1 HAERKQMS
9 AALRDFDSALQIDPN
24 SIEVYFR
31 RAGILHEMG
40 EYARE
45 VADYEKAMEVD
56 PKNWQIR
63 NNLAWLLA
71 TCPQDDFRDGA
82 RAVELATKAC
92 EASGYEVWYC
102 LGTLA
107 AAHAEAGDYE
117 EARVWAKDS
126 MRRAPE
132 NERDACRHRLR
143 LYKMEQPYREEL
155 ANKSNG

>member
-1 HAERKQMS
+1 DHRHGLPDFIRHANSADAGENAARQFLGMDLARLAATFLGPGGWSPQPADVAGYLRRGGYHAERKQMS

-92 EASGYEVWYC
+92 EASGYEVW
-102 LGTLA
+102 
-107 AAHAEAGDYE
+107 
-117 EARVWAKDS
+117 
-126 MRRAPE
+126 
-132 NERDACRHRLR
+132 
-143 LYKMEQPYREEL
+143 
-155 ANKSNG
+155 